1 MSDHDAVNSPAHYTQ
16 SRIECIDAIE
26 ASMSPIEFSGFLK
39 GQVMKYIWRYR
50 HKGHMQED
58 LEKAGWYLHR
68 LTHQIMVLE
77 RESKNKETID
87 RLNVFAK
94 MCEDDIAD

>member
-1 MSDHDAVNSPAHYTQ
+1 MSSDLVNSPAHYTQ

-26 ASMSPIEFSGFLK
+26 ASMSPMEFSGFLK

-50 HKGHMQED
+50 HKGRAQED

-68 LTHQIMVLE
+68 LTHLTMILSQKTDNEENIKRMNE
-77 RESKNKETID
+77 M
-87 RLNVFAK
+87 AK
-94 MCEDDIAD
+94 MHEEADAS